1 MADKPAHSL
10 AGKSAAAATRR
21 GADGFSRN
29 SATPGFAER
38 ILRRRSGSYAACVY
52 PIQAMPTASFAP
64 AGSRPR
70 AERR

>member
-10 AGKSAAAATRR
+10 AEKSTAAAERR
-21 GADGFSRN
+21 GADGFSPN
-29 SATPGFAER
+29 SAADFAEG
-38 ILRRRSGSYAACVY
+38 ILRRRPGSYAACVH
-52 PIQAMPTASFAP
+52 PIQAMPAALLAP